1 MKLIVLSVLVL
12 VALFGAGLELLRG
25 RRPVLLAAPA

>member
-1 MKLIVLSVLVL
+1 MKLIVFSVLVL
-12 VALFGAGLELLRG
+12 LALCGAGLELLCG